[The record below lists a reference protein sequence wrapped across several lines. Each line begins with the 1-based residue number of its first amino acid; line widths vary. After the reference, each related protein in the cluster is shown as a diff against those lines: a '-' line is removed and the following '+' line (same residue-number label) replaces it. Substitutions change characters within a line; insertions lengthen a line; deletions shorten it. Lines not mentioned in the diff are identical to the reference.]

1 MIVLRTS
8 MMAVLFA
15 AAPAAAQELPAARVV
30 VPWEDFQD
38 LYARGMAPDE
48 APEAAPQDAVLSR
61 AVYSGRIDG
70 SSALLNARL
79 TLDVLAD
86 DGWVAV
92 RLLPTSVALRAARLG
107 NADAPIYLDDGWYTL
122 ITNRR
127 GTLTLDLDFAVT
139 VWDSSGQ
146 QGFAFA
152 LPPSGGTE
160 VSLALPGSD
169 ALDVRVDG
177 AQQVVEEARG
187 EGRLLKALLPP
198 TGNLSVSWQ
207 RKGGTVAAEQAV
219 ARVYAEHDALIGV
232 SEGLLQ
238 CRSVVNYSILH
249 AGVDRLSVSLPEGAT
264 VVDVRGQG
272 VRTWGVTPRD
282 GRQQLDVSLNFEAK
296 GAYTLAVDYEAPV
309 PEGAESVV
317 IPDLQVDG
325 VERIKGF
332 VGVDARSSLEIAPG
346 AVTGVTPLDVRELPT
361 ALLGQTDWPILY
373 GFTYNK
379 GDYRIPLQVH
389 AHAPVDLLVTL
400 IDQTQATTALTPDGR
415 RMTRVVY
422 AMRNN
427 QAQFLRL
434 ALPAGAIP
442 WSTFVG
448 GRSVKPGRADDGRV
462 LIPLTRSQTT
472 GGELAQFAVELVYV
486 EEGVPVAPGAVS
498 AFAASLPQA
507 DVPSTG
513 VAWTVYIPRGGAV
526 VPRTVTGSLRQVSDF
541 TAIPVPGASTGAP
554 ADAVQ
559 AQADAQ
565 YRGEAM
571 AQGVQPVRVSLPLD
585 GTPLFFEKLL
595 VLDEALTLDFDWR
608 APK

>member
-92 RLLPTSVALRAARLG
+92 RLLPTSVALRSARLG

-122 ITNRR
+122 VTNRR

-169 ALDVRVDG
+169 ALEVRVDG

-187 EGRLLKALLPP
+187 EGRWLRALLPP

-207 RKGGTVAAEQAV
+207 RKGGAVAAEQAV

-249 AGVDRLSVSLPEGAT
+249 AGVDRLAVSLPEGAT

-272 VRTWGVTPRD
+272 VRTWGVTRRD
-282 GRQQLDVSLNFEAK
+282 GRQHLEVSLNFEAK
-296 GAYTLAVDYEAPV
+296 GAYTLAVDYEAPL
-309 PEGAESVV
+309 PEGADSVV

-434 ALPAGAIP
+434 TLPPGAIP

-486 EEGVPVAPGAVS
+486 EEGVPAAPGAI
-498 AFAASLPQA
+498 APFAAALPRA

-513 VAWTVYIPRGGAV
+513 VAWTVYIPRGGSV
-526 VPRTVTGSLRQVSDF
+526 VPRTTSGSLRQVSGF
-541 TAIPVPGASTGAP
+541 TEIPVPGASSGAP

-585 GTPLFFEKLL
+585 GTPMYFEKLL
-595 VLDEALTLDFDWR
+595 VLDEALTLDFQWR